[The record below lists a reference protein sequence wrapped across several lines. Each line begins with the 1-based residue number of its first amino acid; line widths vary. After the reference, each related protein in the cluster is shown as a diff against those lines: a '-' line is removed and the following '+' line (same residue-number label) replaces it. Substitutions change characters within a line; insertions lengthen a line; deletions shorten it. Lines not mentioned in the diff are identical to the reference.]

1 MIPARLQTAWLL
13 LFVVV
18 PTVSFY
24 TGCRNEAY
32 FGPYRLQVR
41 TQIQERSAG
50 RTFRMPL
57 SGSQRRQREQL
68 ARCETDEPQRLVP
81 CRCDYPVLTV
91 GSELTRLDYRLTHET
106 SASCS
111 SDNVPA
117 GGAPVNV
124 MVWIG
129 VDVQSGMDLPNLLPD
144 LPQVEVFSEH
154 LHVLMPGAVL
164 DESFLESEWTEME
177 QAWTGAYFPDCDG
190 SMGKRPAPY
199 EVLIGLSL
207 PADSTECVT
216 LEYTV
221 RVRSGR

>member
-1 MIPARLQTAWLL
+1 MIPARLLQTAWLL
-13 LFVVV
+13 LVVV
-18 PTVSFY
+18 PTVCLY

-32 FGPYRLQVR
+32 FGPYQLRVP
-41 TQIQERSAG
+41 TDIQERSAG

-57 SGSQRRQREQL
+57 SKSKSQQREQL
-68 ARCETDEPQRLVP
+68 TRCEIDEPQRLVP

-106 SASCS
+106 STICS
-111 SDNVPA
+111 SNNVPSQ
-117 GGAPVNV
+117 GAPVNV

-129 VDVQSGMDLPNLLPD
+129 DDVQSDMDLPNVLPD
-144 LPQVEVFSEH
+144 LPQVEVLSEH

-177 QAWTGAYFPDCDG
+177 QAWTGTYFPECDG

-207 PADSTECVT
+207 PSDSTECVT

-221 RVRSGR
+221 RVRSGG